1 MLVVIDT
8 HVLLRLFG
16 RRGQHRELREALLNG
31 RVAWAVS
38 TDVLL
43 EYEEL
48 VVAKASRDAW
58 ENIRSLLRLLSI
70 RFGTV
75 VEVEPTFRFQVIS
88 VDPDDNKFAD
98 CAIVANA
105 DFVITE
111 DAHFAPLA
119 TAGYKPQVIS
129 PMKFSERFCHGDD
142 GQPGGTP

>member
-31 RVAWAVS
+31 RVTWAVS

-48 VVAKASRDAW
+48 VVAKAGREAW
-58 ENIRSLLRLLSI
+58 ENIRWLLRFLSI

-88 VDPDDNKFAD
+88 ADPDDNKFAD

-111 DAHFAPLA
+111 DAHFAPLV

-129 PMKFSERFCHGDD
+129 PAEFIERFLW
-142 GQPGGTP
+142 P

>member
-31 RVAWAVS
+31 RVSCAVS

-48 VVAKASRDAW
+48 VVAKAGREAW
-58 ENIRSLLRLLSI
+58 ENIRRLLRLLSI
-70 RFGTV
+70 RYGTV

-88 VDPDDNKFAD
+88 VDPDDNKFTD

-119 TAGYKPQVIS
+119 SAGYKPQVIS
-129 PMKFSERFCHGDD
+129 PTEFIQRFLS
-142 GQPGGTP
+142 P

>member
-16 RRGQHRELREALLNG
+16 RRGQHRELRDALLDG
-31 RVAWAVS
+31 RVSCAVS

-48 VVAKASRDAW
+48 VVAKAGREAW
-58 ENIRSLLRLLSI
+58 ENIRQLLRLLSI
-70 RFGTV
+70 RYGTV
-75 VEVEPTFRFQVIS
+75 VEVEPTYRFQVIS
-88 VDPDDNKFAD
+88 VDPDDNKFTD

-119 TAGYKPQVIS
+119 SAGYKPQVIS
-129 PMKFSERFCHGDD
+129 PIEFIQRFLS
-142 GQPGGTP
+142 P

>member
-8 HVLLRLFG
+8 NVMLRLFG
-16 RRGQHRELREALLNG
+16 RRGQHRELREALING
-31 RVAWAVS
+31 NLFWAVS
-38 TDVLL
+38 TEVLL

-48 VVAKASRDAW
+48 VVAKAGRDARNKIHW
-58 ENIRSLLRLLSI
+58 LVRFLSI

-88 VDPDDNKFAD
+88 ADPDDNKFAD

-119 TAGYKPQVIS
+119 SAGYKPQPIS
-129 PMKFSERFCHGDD
+129 PTEFIARFL
-142 GQPGGTP
+142 

>member
-1 MLVVIDT
+1 MLNLDT

-16 RRGQHRELREALLNG
+16 RRGQHRELRDALLDG
-31 RVAWAVS
+31 RVSCAVS

-48 VVAKASRDAW
+48 VVAKAGREAW
-58 ENIRSLLRLLSI
+58 ENIRQLLRLLSI
-70 RFGTV
+70 RYGTV
-75 VEVEPTFRFQVIS
+75 VEVEPTYRFQVIS
-88 VDPDDNKFAD
+88 VDPDDNKFTD

-119 TAGYKPQVIS
+119 SAEYKPQVIS
-129 PMKFSERFCHGDD
+129 PIEFIQRFLS
-142 GQPGGTP
+142 P

>member
-16 RRGQHRELREALLNG
+16 RRGQHRELRDALLSG
-31 RVAWAVS
+31 RVSWAVS

-48 VVAKASRDAW
+48 LVAKAGREAW

-75 VEVEPTFRFQVIS
+75 LEVEPTFRFQVIS

-111 DAHFAPLA
+111 DAHFSPLA
-119 TAGYKPQVIS
+119 SAGYMPQVIA
-129 PMKFSERFCHGDD
+129 PAEFIERFLS
-142 GQPGGTP
+142 P